1 MNPPPV
7 GPPPLPPAATPPPPP
22 PLPAPAKAKLS
33 ALAVLSLVFGLL
45 GCTGIGALAG
55 LVCGIVALVR
65 INRSAGRMTG
75 RGLAIAGVVVS
86 ALMVPIGAGLLL
98 PALSQAKSKAQTIA
112 SVNNLKQLGLA
123 ARIYSTDHADT
134 FPAAERWTET
144 LKPIL
149 GPDMD
154 RVLRRPANAGA
165 ACGYGYNQAVAG
177 KKESE
182 VDPDTVLFFELEVP
196 ECDAVGGEELLRH
209 PRSNGETVVVGY
221 ADGSVMQ
228 LRLERLSELRWEP

>member
-7 GPPPLPPAATPPPPP
+7 GPPPLPPTATPPPP

-33 ALAVLSLVFGLL
+33 ALAVVSLVLGVL
-45 GCTGIGALAG
+45 GCTGLGALAG
-55 LVCGIVALVR
+55 LVCGLVALVR
-65 INRSAGRMTG
+65 INRSGGRLRG
-75 RGLAIAGVVVS
+75 RGLAIAGLVVS
-86 ALMVPIGAGLLL
+86 ALMVPISAGMLL
-98 PALSQAKSKAQTIA
+98 PALANAKSKAQTIA
-112 SVNNLKQLGLA
+112 SLNNLKQLGVA
-123 ARIYSTDHADT
+123 ARMYSTDHADT
-134 FPAAERWTET
+134 FPAPERWTES
-144 LKPIL
+144 LRPFL
-149 GPDMD
+149 GAGADQ
-154 RVLRRPANAGA
+154 VLRRPANAGA

-209 PRSNGETVVVGY
+209 PRSEGDPVVVGY

-228 LRLERLSELRWEP
+228 LRMERLSELRWEP